1 MLLNED
7 DARELMAE
15 YGRKLAETGLVQGT
29 WGNISV
35 RLDDRFMLCTPSG
48 TDYAR
53 TMPEDMVKVD
63 IELLRFEGAKKPTSE
78 KDMHAAI
85 YKARHDVTAIVH
97 THSKYCCVFAACE
110 MPLQVEDPEMIKDI
124 GDVIKCSDY
133 ALSGTPKLARNVVK
147 ALDYGKGCIISHHGM
162 AAVGPDLETAF
173 ANCEK
178 IEQAAERYINKRW
191 EK

>member
-1 MLLNED
+1 
-7 DARELMAE
+7 
-15 YGRKLAETGLVQGT
+15 
-29 WGNISV
+29 
-35 RLDDRFMLCTPSG
+35 
-48 TDYAR
+48 
-53 TMPEDMVKVD
+53 MPEDMVKVD